1 MSSNYQD
8 KQKLLQE
15 KKEKIARLKE
25 EQMKQQLQIASVK
38 QPQQVTQ
45 AEENGESKQSSQQV
59 QPTQNQGV
67 IAPPQQSDFISL
79 YLQTKRK
86 KLGFQ
91 TIEMYSNNPA
101 PPQAEVITIEFGVQ
115 CEFEMPQQK
124 QENDDQ
130 VIPIME
136 NVRRDSRKKKEVL
149 QSAEKVVEKVEKN
162 ISMEEINSIVQ
173 SQSFQRFFSRSS
185 KTIEKAIHGGEVDVL
200 EDLMNTQ
207 QVAQEIGKDNLTK
220 LLSFSDKVYTE
231 NRVVTSIQWSPT
243 LPNTFLAAYS
253 QNEEGSITD
262 QVGVVLLWSLQLKSR
277 PEFYCFANSPITS
290 ACFHPFSP
298 NVVLGGLY
306 NGQVVVWDLRAKH
319 TPEKRSTLN
328 SGGHSYPIYGLSIVG
343 SQNANNLISSSND
356 GRICIWNLAQLNQPQ
371 KIIDLKTKNKQQT
384 TNPQVEVNST
394 CMVFPQGDANNFYV
408 GAEDGCIYKSKL
420 HQNTNENIVIPFE
433 EHLAPVSGI
442 SLNSS
447 PQASPIISNLL
458 LSSSFDWT
466 CKLWN
471 TRTQSDNKCLATFE
485 CSEDYVY
492 DVQWNGQH
500 PSLFST
506 TDGEGYVDL
515 WDLSYDLEAPITR
528 YKSGNN
534 SINKSQW
541 SKDGTKIAIGDSFG
555 EIQILQLSQKAQK
568 VDHERLAKLE
578 QWIKSEK

>member
-1 MSSNYQD
+1 MISPEE
-8 KQKLLQE
+8 KQRLLQE
-15 KKEKIARLKE
+15 KRQRIEAIK
-25 EQMKQQLQIASVK
+25 QQQLQQSTTIAPVT
-38 QPQQVTQ
+38 QPQQQVTQ
-45 AEENGESKQSSQQV
+45 AQANVESNQSFHQD
-59 QPTQNQGV
+59 QPAQNQTV
-67 IAPPQQSDFISL
+67 IAPPQQPDLINL

-91 TIEMYSNNPA
+91 TIDMYSNNPA
-101 PPQAEVITIEFGVQ
+101 PPQTEVMTIEFGVQ
-115 CEFEMPQQK
+115 CDFEVPQKK
-124 QENDDQ
+124 QENEDQ
-130 VIPIME
+130 VIPLME
-136 NVRRDSRKKKEVL
+136 NVRRDSRKKREVL
-149 QSAEKVVEKVEKN
+149 QSAEKPVEKVEKN

-185 KTIEKAIHGGEVDVL
+185 KTIEKAIHGAEVDVL

-207 QVAQEIGKDNLTK
+207 QVTQEIGKDNLTK
-220 LLSFSDKVYTE
+220 LLSFSDKLYTD
-231 NRVVTSIQWSPT
+231 NRVVTSIQWSPN

-277 PEFYCFANSPITS
+277 PEFYCFASSPITS

-298 NVVLGGLY
+298 NIVLGGLY

-343 SQNANNLISSSND
+343 SQNANNIISASND
-356 GRICIWNLAQLNQPQ
+356 GRICIWNLAQFNQPQ
-371 KIIDLKTKNKQQT
+371 KIIDLKTKNKQQS
-384 TNPQVEVNST
+384 TNPQVEVNAT

-408 GAEDGCIYKSKL
+408 GAEDGCVYKSKL

-471 TRTQSDNKCLATFE
+471 TRTQLESKCLSTFE

-500 PSLFST
+500 PTLFST
-506 TDGEGYVDL
+506 VDGEGYVDL

-578 QWIKSEK
+578 QWIKSDK